1 MITSHNIKKQTR
13 FSFFFNTILILYFIF
28 NVNYFFL
35 PYQIPSSYLILL
47 FWFMLFIVNTL
58 KTKLI
63 YIPKISILLSLF
75 LFFVVSSISYIN
87 NFGES
92 DIYIIRTICMYVLI
106 TIVSK
111 YIYMVTFRCN
121 RLNVLKS
128 IGYAGFFNSLFI
140 ISMLLYKP
148 FQNWYLNLIS
158 EKSFDL
164 IGGGEALNGLMSLR
178 MIGITGFSAYSTG
191 FVQVLCFLSYLLYIY
206 YRERKFQMTLKDYI
220 IILFI
225 ALSALISARSSIVG
239 IFIVSIILLKITN
252 IFSFSKTMINII
264 IAIAI
269 CLSAI
274 IVFIPADFKDFFINW
289 ITEVFKSG
297 TKTGSIQTN
306 INMYIYSWSD
316 FSFIGDSKWYGD
328 NNDYYMNTDVGWY
341 RLLFAVGYVGMISW
355 LFVLISMI
363 GIRNVFTLKINNNN
377 FILIAVGFYAIL
389 MMFKGAILFDSFQS
403 IFIILML
410 NYSIINKMKVKHEA

>member
-1 MITSHNIKKQTR
+1 
-13 FSFFFNTILILYFIF
+13 
-28 NVNYFFL
+28 
-35 PYQIPSSYLILL
+35 
-47 FWFMLFIVNTL
+47 
-58 KTKLI
+58 
-63 YIPKISILLSLF
+63 
-75 LFFVVSSISYIN
+75 
-87 NFGES
+87 
-92 DIYIIRTICMYVLI
+92 
-106 TIVSK
+106 
-111 YIYMVTFRCN
+111 
-121 RLNVLKS
+121 
-128 IGYAGFFNSLFI
+128 
-140 ISMLLYKP
+140 
-148 FQNWYLNLIS
+148 
-158 EKSFDL
+158 
-164 IGGGEALNGLMSLR
+164 
-178 MIGITGFSAYSTG
+178 
-191 FVQVLCFLSYLLYIY
+191 
-206 YRERKFQMTLKDYI
+206 
-220 IILFI
+220 
-225 ALSALISARSSIVG
+225 
-239 IFIVSIILLKITN
+239 
-252 IFSFSKTMINII
+252 MINII